1 MKKID
6 FSELKGLTAYT
17 FKKDKGVGVKIM
29 YNKEDVF
36 KLKDMYFLVYNESG
50 DVLYKSSKDCFSVIE
65 YKKTVKTGNLFFDRY
80 TTVKAHKLAFKRNA
94 SGYSKEF
101 NSFREFCANR
111 KSGNEIYNL
120 FMQELSAVSGI
131 FDIAELSNVFL

>member
-6 FSELKGLTAYT
+6 FSELKGLTAYN
-17 FKKDKGVGVKIM
+17 FKKDKGVGVKIL
-29 YNKEDVF
+29 YNKDDVF
-36 KLKDMYFLVYNESG
+36 KLKDMYFIVYTESG
-50 DVLYKSSKDCFSVIE
+50 DVLYKSSKGCFTVIE
-65 YKKTVKTGNLFFDRY
+65 YRKAVRTGKLFFDRY

-94 SGYSKEF
+94 VGYSKDF
-101 NSFREFCANR
+101 DSFKKFCANR

-131 FDIAELSNVFL
+131 FDIAEFANSLL

>member
-17 FKKDKGVGVKIM
+17 FKKDKGVGVKIL

-50 DVLYKSSKDCFSVIE
+50 DVLYKSSIGCFSVIE
-65 YKKTVKTGNLFFDRY
+65 YK
-80 TTVKAHKLAFKRNA
+80 
-94 SGYSKEF
+94 
-101 NSFREFCANR
+101 
-111 KSGNEIYNL
+111 
-120 FMQELSAVSGI
+120 
-131 FDIAELSNVFL
+131 

>member
-1 MKKID
+1 
-6 FSELKGLTAYT
+6 
-17 FKKDKGVGVKIM
+17 
-29 YNKEDVF
+29 
-36 KLKDMYFLVYNESG
+36 MYFLVYNESG

-94 SGYSKEF
+94 SGFSNDL
-101 NSFREFCANR
+101 NSFKEFCANR

-120 FMQELSAVSGI
+120 FMQELAVMSNI
-131 FDIAELSNVFL
+131 FDVPEFAYSVL

>member
-1 MKKID
+1 MKQLD
-6 FSELKGLTAYT
+6 FSELKGISTYN
-17 FKKDKGVGVKIM
+17 FKKDKGVGVKIL

-50 DVLYKSSKDCFSVIE
+50 DVLYKCSKGCFSVIE
-65 YKKTVKTGNLFFDRY
+65 YRKVVKTGNVFFGRY

-101 NSFREFCANR
+101 NSFREFCGNR
-111 KSGNEIYNL
+111 KSGSEIYNL